1 MAMSD
6 PNTYL
11 VDDADARVRY
21 SAGWEQMGGDN
32 EYNQTTHYT
41 FTAGASFTFSFVGT
55 SVSVFGTI
63 DNLVD
68 SEGRSPNSTYE
79 LDGTTPVVFRGR
91 PVQGVIYQQL
101 FYQSPTLPNMP
112 HTLVGRS
119 ADAGSRIFIDFLA
132 VTAPPVTSTTLQ
144 PTSQSATS
152 SVTSSNT
159 ETATIAVG
167 SGSSLSSN
175 NIGAIVGGVVGGL
188 ALLAIL
194 LILTW
199 WFTRRRTKIQTMGQ
213 MAEHQVHPFVA
224 PIIPS
229 NQSDTRSDLP
239 IRSSM
244 THTPQQEFDPAQ
256 LWDPASLAYAPS
268 HIGGG
273 TTASLSPPSMGDGAS
288 SYFPAPVTST
298 TVGPP
303 LGMKGGTHLT
313 HAPSTSVATSAR
325 SDVLGDAP
333 PPAYDS

>member
-63 DNLVD
+63 DNLD